1 VKGKA
6 ISLLV
11 LIVLVA
17 LLPGAV
23 SAEGSEIDKGVF
35 PANGLLSFPVDCSIS
50 GGHVV
55 YLWLHEGPP
64 PFGGDDD
71 FLLEG
76 IMIRP
81 AGKSKVSEV
90 WNYKAEG
97 ALASVWSLDDLAG
110 FCHNGE
116 FDAWGFAAFFRSAEG
131 AYLWE
136 VAEQDTVSVKWNGMS
151 TDRQYR
157 DVLTA
162 TGQDLTFV
170 STILWQVRD
179 GLPVKVQ
186 DTSHLVWH

>member
-11 LIVLVA
+11 LTVIVA
-17 LLPGAV
+17 LLPAAV
-23 SAEGSEIDKGVF
+23 SAEGAEIDKGVI
-35 PANGLLSFPVDCSIS
+35 PANGLLVFPVDCSIS

-55 YLWLHEGPP
+55 YFWLHEGPP
-64 PFGGDDD
+64 PVGGDDD

-81 AGKSKVSEV
+81 AGKSKVLNT

-97 ALASVWSLDDLAG
+97 ALASVWSLDDLAD

-116 FDAWGFAAFFRSAEG
+116 FDVPGFAGFLGSAEG

-136 VAEQDTVSVKWNGMS
+136 VAEQDTVSVTWNGMS
-151 TDRQYR
+151 TDSQYR
-157 DVLTA
+157 DVLSA
-162 TGQDLTFV
+162 TGQELTFV
-170 STILWQVRD
+170 NSILWQVKK
-179 GLPVKVQ
+179 GVIVKVQ
-186 DTSHLVWH
+186 DTTHLVWH